1 MPFLSSRPKRKALK
15 LPMGERIK
23 RRRKEL
29 GLTLEALAER
39 SGLSAPFISQAER
52 DVSVPSLVSLL
63 ALARALDVE
72 LAYFMEIAETRNPVH
87 RAAKPS
93 RIRVDSPV
101 EYIDLASSIPERKL
115 DIILMRIPPGHVFP
129 VDQRNGEDFLYLVAG
144 ELYATAGK
152 TQTVLKAGDSMHFDS
167 RLPHTARNTST
178 SEAVLLYVGTP
189 SVFQK
194 PGAAASPAP
203 KAKAKATRKRRA

>member
-1 MPFLSSRPKRKALK
+1 MPFLNSSAKSKTLQVH
-15 LPMGERIK
+15 MGELIK

-29 GLTLEALAER
+29 GLTLQQLAER

-63 ALARALDVE
+63 ALAKALDVD
-72 LAYFMEIAETRNPVH
+72 LSYFMEIAETKNVVH
-87 RAAKPS
+87 RAAKPR

-101 EYIDLASSIPERKL
+101 DYIDLSSAIHGRRL
-115 DIILMRIPPGHVFP
+115 DVILMRIPPGHVFP
-129 VDQRNGEDFLYLVAG
+129 VDQRNGEDFLYLVEG
-144 ELYATAGK
+144 ELFATAGK

-178 SEAVLLYVGTP
+178 KEAVLLYVGTP

-194 PGAAASPAP
+194 QSLQAAQAP
-203 KAKAKATRKRRA
+203 KGQRKRRT